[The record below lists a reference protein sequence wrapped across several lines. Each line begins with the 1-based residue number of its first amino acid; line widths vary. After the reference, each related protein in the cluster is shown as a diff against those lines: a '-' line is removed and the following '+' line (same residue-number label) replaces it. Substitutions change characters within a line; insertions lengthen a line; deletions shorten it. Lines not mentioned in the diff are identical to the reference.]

1 MNLLRYQMGR
11 IGLLLPI
18 CWGLAMATG
27 SLALQYHVEFRKHCC
42 LALTSRHAAMAHD
55 PGKVEQAMWGRV
67 HLQTAAEYEVP
78 FSLLLSLYPLGL
90 SRLVEFVEN

>member
-27 SLALQYHVEFRKHCC
+27 SLAPQYHAEFRKHCS

-55 PGKVEQAMWGRV
+55 PGKVERV